1 MMTSQ
6 WMRNKMKLV
15 FSIFLILFTSTLLS
29 NEINFQTAKLYKD
42 DISAQQAYNM
52 QQDGAL
58 LIDVRTK
65 REFNTLRAKNSTNI
79 PIFYE
84 KNKQRVFNKNFPKE
98 IYLFANKDINK
109 KIILICR
116 SGSRTKLA
124 SNLLAY
130 QGFKNIYNVKYGF
143 DFDWIKQKL
152 PTEK

>member
-1 MMTSQ
+1 M
-6 WMRNKMKLV
+6 
-15 FSIFLILFTSTLLS
+15 
-29 NEINFQTAKLYKD
+29 
-42 DISAQQAYNM
+42 
-52 QQDGAL
+52 
-58 LIDVRTK
+58 
-65 REFNTLRAKNSTNI
+65 
-79 PIFYE
+79 